1 MTAAKAAVK
10 RKRGTSESDPAPKR
24 TPRPSRKA
32 GAKAKAVAAAKGPG
46 AATIAK
52 RPAAAG
58 PFHLKN
64 WIATNVTRESAA
76 ASPVR
81 RNFVS
86 KLHHRIYTDATR
98 AGVSH
103 ARAISMRDEVRVAAG
118 KVYDSVHKCG

>member
-1 MTAAKAAVK
+1 MVAAKAAVK

-52 RPAAAG
+52 RPAAAR
-58 PFHLKN
+58 PFHLKT
-64 WIATNVTRESAA
+64 WIETNVTRESAA
-76 ASPVR
+76 EEERR

-86 KLHHRIYTDATR
+86 KLHHRVMSDATR
-98 AGVSH
+98 AKVP
-103 ARAISMRDEVRVAAG
+103 ADRVKSMRDEVREAAG
-118 KVYDSVHKCG
+118 KMWDSVNKCG